1 MNNTSPLLQNLFN
14 YVFHFQTCAIFQP
27 IWTWCHHILLQVWT
41 WAHFQGWGWLCVLHT
56 PRGSL
61 LPTSHMRFL
70 WDLHWLRQVYFTNV
84 HFIIIFREGCCIG
97 HSFLLVPPFEDF
109 WDIGD
114 QVASRRQVEII
125 WTSKRSPSSPLREEA
140 IHIYKPLH
148 LKDYSSDLARMSARS
163 VNGMLN

>member
-61 LPTSHMRFL
+61 LPTSHVRFL
-70 WDLHWLRQVYFTNV
+70 WDLHWLRQVYL
-84 HFIIIFREGCCIG
+84 
-97 HSFLLVPPFEDF
+97 FLLFVGGVVLVILFCSYSPFNWF
-109 WDIGD
+109 WDSED
-114 QVASRRQVEII
+114 EVASTGCWLPLPLPLGAVKAGRNNLRP
-125 WTSKRSPSSPLREEA
+125 PSSPLREQR
-140 IHIYKPLH
+140 IQPSQTTSIK
-148 LKDYSSDLARMSARS
+148 
-163 VNGMLN
+163 